1 MLRLH
6 ADIYWRKQPNRL
18 AYLELSHRNP
28 DVLERVLNQI
38 VIQSTAKK
46 CTPMQVIK
54 YLEHGRTSTTEEQK
68 WSSFQTNYANNS
80 KSFAN
85 RSKSIIRNN
94 LGLFKHSCNIAKFL
108 RTAFY
113 IEHLWWLLLESNL
126 ILLGLAHRM
135 QVPHRIQVFRKKNF
149 FSKIWSTRSTKHY
162 QDPFWWY
169 RGENKE
175 K

>member
-46 CTPMQVIK
+46 CTPMQIIK

-80 KSFAN
+80 KSFVN

-94 LGLFKHSCNIAKFL
+94 LGLFKHSCKYCKISKNSFLYRTSLVAASGIKSNIIGSGPQNAGTPQNPGF
-108 RTAFY
+108 
-113 IEHLWWLLLESNL
+113 
-126 ILLGLAHRM
+126 
-135 QVPHRIQVFRKKNF
+135 
-149 FSKIWSTRSTKHY
+149 
-162 QDPFWWY
+162 
-169 RGENKE
+169 
-175 K
+175 

>member
-68 WSSFQTNYANNS
+68 WSSFQTSYANNS
-80 KSFAN
+80 KSFVN

-94 LGLFKHSCNIAKFL
+94 LGLFKHSCKYCKISKNSFLYRTSLVAASGIKSNIIGSGPQNAGTPQNPGF
-108 RTAFY
+108 
-113 IEHLWWLLLESNL
+113 
-126 ILLGLAHRM
+126 
-135 QVPHRIQVFRKKNF
+135 
-149 FSKIWSTRSTKHY
+149 
-162 QDPFWWY
+162 
-169 RGENKE
+169 
-175 K
+175 

>member
-6 ADIYWRKQPNRL
+6 ADIYWRKQPNWL

-46 CTPMQVIK
+46 CTPMQIIK

-94 LGLFKHSCNIAKFL
+94 LGLFKHSCKYCKISKNSFLYRTSLVAASGIKSNIIGSGPQNAGTPQNPGF
-108 RTAFY
+108 
-113 IEHLWWLLLESNL
+113 
-126 ILLGLAHRM
+126 
-135 QVPHRIQVFRKKNF
+135 
-149 FSKIWSTRSTKHY
+149 
-162 QDPFWWY
+162 
-169 RGENKE
+169 
-175 K
+175 

>member
-1 MLRLH
+1 MQLQHSSHIAKVSVEATCWHILKETTKLVGLFGT
-6 ADIYWRKQPNRL
+6 IPQESWRPRKG
-18 AYLELSHRNP
+18 AKP
-28 DVLERVLNQI
+28 DC

-94 LGLFKHSCNIAKFL
+94 LGLFKHSCKYCKISKNSFLYRTSLVAASGIKSNIIGSGPQNAGTPQNPGF
-108 RTAFY
+108 
-113 IEHLWWLLLESNL
+113 
-126 ILLGLAHRM
+126 
-135 QVPHRIQVFRKKNF
+135 
-149 FSKIWSTRSTKHY
+149 
-162 QDPFWWY
+162 
-169 RGENKE
+169 
-175 K
+175 

>member
-94 LGLFKHSCNIAKFL
+94 LGLFKHSCKYCKISKNSFLYRTSLVAASGIKSNIIGSGPQNAGTPQNPGF
-108 RTAFY
+108 
-113 IEHLWWLLLESNL
+113 
-126 ILLGLAHRM
+126 
-135 QVPHRIQVFRKKNF
+135 
-149 FSKIWSTRSTKHY
+149 
-162 QDPFWWY
+162 
-169 RGENKE
+169 
-175 K
+175 

>member
-46 CTPMQVIK
+46 CTPMQIIK

-94 LGLFKHSCNIAKFL
+94 LGLFKHSCKYCKISKNSFLYRTSLVAASGIKSNIIGSGPQNAGTPQNPGF
-108 RTAFY
+108 
-113 IEHLWWLLLESNL
+113 
-126 ILLGLAHRM
+126 
-135 QVPHRIQVFRKKNF
+135 
-149 FSKIWSTRSTKHY
+149 
-162 QDPFWWY
+162 
-169 RGENKE
+169 
-175 K
+175 

>member
-46 CTPMQVIK
+46 CTPMQIIK

-80 KSFAN
+80 KSFVN

-94 LGLFKHSCNIAKFL
+94 LGLFKHSCKYCKISKNSFLYRTSLVAASGIKSNIIGSGPQNAGNPQNPGF
-108 RTAFY
+108 
-113 IEHLWWLLLESNL
+113 
-126 ILLGLAHRM
+126 
-135 QVPHRIQVFRKKNF
+135 
-149 FSKIWSTRSTKHY
+149 
-162 QDPFWWY
+162 
-169 RGENKE
+169 
-175 K
+175 